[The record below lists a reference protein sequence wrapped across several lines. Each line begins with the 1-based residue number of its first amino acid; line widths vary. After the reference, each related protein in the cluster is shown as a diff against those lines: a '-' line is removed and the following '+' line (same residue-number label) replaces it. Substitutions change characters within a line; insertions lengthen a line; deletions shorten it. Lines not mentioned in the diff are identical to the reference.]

1 MSKVVDGHLHL
12 FRKVSDAYPRTTY
25 DVMAEADREELAEK
39 LIAAMDAAGVDHAI
53 VVPLS
58 KEDDY
63 LREILQAFPG
73 RFAGVGIFDHDR
85 PDDVAGVEARLA
97 VTDLQGLRFYGLDAV
112 DDSTPDSLSCFPVL
126 ELMAERGM
134 VVWFYGDLVQ
144 IRALDLIMER
154 LPTLK
159 VVLNH
164 SAFLPD
170 IHAEMQVDEY
180 RRPHFDVELPPPG
193 LPAVEAM
200 AAAHSNLHVH
210 FSGHYAFSRRAVP
223 LSRSRGRRD
232 QAAPGVRCEP
242 DADGVRLAVDRV
254 RAGLFRHA
262 RCGRPP
268 APRTSRPTSATRSGA
283 RRRSACSGSE
293 ACSGRVRAPLVDRFG
308 DTSDADPEIV
318 LAGGQR
324 DPREVARVGPERGA
338 GHDRHA
344 TLADQA

>member
-25 DVMAEADREELAEK
+25 GVMAEADREESAEK

-63 LREILQAFPG
+63 LREVLQAFPG

-97 VTDLQGLRFYGLDAV
+97 VTDLQGLRFYGLNAV
-112 DDSTPDSLSCFPVL
+112 GDSTPERLSCFPVL
-126 ELMAERGM
+126 EVMAERGM
-134 VVWFYGDLVQ
+134 VVWFYGDIVQ
-144 IRALDLIMER
+144 IQALDLIVDR

-170 IHAEMQVDEY
+170 MHAEMRVDEY

-200 AAAHSNLHVH
+200 AAAHPNVYVH
-210 FSGHYAFSRRAVP
+210 FSGHYAFSREPYPYRDLEDVAIRLHRAFGANRMLMASDWPWIEFEPGYADVLRVVDHLLP
-223 LSRSRGRRD
+223 NLTPDERDAIRGMTALS
-232 QAAPGVRCEP
+232 
-242 DADGVRLAVDRV
+242 
-254 RAGLFRHA
+254 LFRF
-262 RCGRPP
+262 
-268 APRTSRPTSATRSGA
+268 S
-283 RRRSACSGSE
+283 
-293 ACSGRVRAPLVDRFG
+293 
-308 DTSDADPEIV
+308 
-318 LAGGQR
+318 
-324 DPREVARVGPERGA
+324 
-338 GHDRHA
+338 
-344 TLADQA
+344 